1 MKLDSTFFAD
11 FLFGV
16 LADREDCKSTMNTTL
31 LAGTYLSS
39 FLSPKPRDVGRLFD
53 FSFT

>member
-31 LAGTYLSS
+31 LAGTHLSS
-39 FLSPKPRDVGRLFD
+39 FLSSKPWDVGGLFD
-53 FSFT
+53 LPFT